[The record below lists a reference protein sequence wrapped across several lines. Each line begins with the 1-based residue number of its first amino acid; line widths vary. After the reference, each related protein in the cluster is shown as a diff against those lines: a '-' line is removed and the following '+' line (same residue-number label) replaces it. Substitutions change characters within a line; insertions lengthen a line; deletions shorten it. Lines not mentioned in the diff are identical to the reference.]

1 MDNKKQYSN
10 KDLRNILTDFVQV
23 HTTNQEMYFDGMGCE
38 TSSIHRVVTT
48 MELQE
53 CSLERFFDDA
63 GCAAPPLTK
72 MKTWYKTSR
81 GSLFYAVEFSET
93 RNGMING
100 YGFNNINNYFFFVG
114 KASLPVDTV
123 LTEATEEEVLRV
135 MIDECVRLGLVFGQ
149 NAECRFS
156 GEMETI
162 NGCNYYMT
170 NFNYNPKLYVNSIRN
185 GEIDKIQL
193 FSFGKFASKV

>member
-93 RNGMING
+93 GNRTIDG
-100 YGFNNINNYFFFVG
+100 YGFNNIGNHFKFS

-123 LTEATEEEVLRV
+123 LTEATEKEVLRV

-149 NAECRFS
+149 HAECRFT
-156 GEMETI
+156 GEVETI
-162 NGCNYYMT
+162 NGCNYHMT
-170 NFNYNPKLYVNSIRN
+170 DFNSNPRLWVESIRN
-185 GEIDKIQL
+185 GESDAIQL